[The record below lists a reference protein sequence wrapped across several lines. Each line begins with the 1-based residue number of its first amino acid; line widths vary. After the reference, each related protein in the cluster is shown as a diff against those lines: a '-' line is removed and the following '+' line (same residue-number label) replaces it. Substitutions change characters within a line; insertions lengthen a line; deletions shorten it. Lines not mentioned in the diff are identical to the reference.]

1 MFSSRLDWAAVPNKL
16 ARMLEGKRSAGVQIL
31 DLTESNPT
39 AAGLSYGSDQI
50 VESFADA
57 RWLRYEPA
65 PAGIVAAREAVS
77 QYYSNR
83 VPMGRILLT
92 ASTSEAYGFLFK
104 LLADPGDE
112 ILAPRPS
119 YPLFDFLAAL
129 DSVRI
134 VQYPLIY
141 HGRWSIDFE
150 AMAARVTPRT
160 RAIVIVNP
168 NNPTGSF
175 LKKPELTQ
183 LAAFCKER
191 DLAILSDEVFSDYG
205 LEEDPERVRSL
216 TEREDVLSFSFS
228 GLSKVAGLPELKLG
242 WIVVNGPET
251 LRAQAFERLELIA
264 DTYLS
269 VGAPVQWA
277 AAALLDLREGIQR
290 EIQQRVR
297 RNLEFLRATI
307 GASSPWRVLD
317 VEGGW
322 YAVLEGPRIH
332 TEENWVLSLLEQDNV
347 LVQPGFFFDFERE
360 AFLILSL
367 LTRPD
372 VFEEGV
378 RRILGRIPD
387 PGIG

>member
-228 GLSKVAGLPELKLG
+228 GLSKVAGLPQLKLG

>member
-141 HGRWSIDFE
+141 HGRWAIDLE
-150 AMAARVTPRT
+150 AMAERVTPRT

-228 GLSKVAGLPELKLG
+228 GLSKVAGLPQLKLG
-242 WIVVNGPET
+242 WIVVNGPEA
-251 LRAQAFERLELIA
+251 LRARAFERLELIA

-322 YAVLEGPRIH
+322 YAVLEAPRIH